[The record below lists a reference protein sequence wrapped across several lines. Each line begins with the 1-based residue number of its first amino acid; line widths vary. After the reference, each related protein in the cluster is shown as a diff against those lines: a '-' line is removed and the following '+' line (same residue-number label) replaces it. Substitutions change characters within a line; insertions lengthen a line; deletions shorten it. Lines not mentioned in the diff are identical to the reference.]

1 MTTIESTANSPQP
14 PGRRLAPLFHAV
26 TSATFFAAS
35 SAPTPLY
42 RIYQQVFAFSPV
54 LITLIFAVYAF
65 ALLISLLI
73 VGSISDHL
81 GRRPV
86 IFTSLLLNMVAM
98 ALFLTA
104 DGPNWLIAARIVQ
117 GFATGAAAASIGAAL
132 VDLDPAKGSVTN
144 SIAPLIGM
152 AVGAL
157 GTSALV
163 QFAPAPTF
171 LVYAV
176 VLILLV
182 VQATV
187 IWATPETTR
196 RRAGLIASLK
206 PEVAIPPQVRRT
218 LLALTPI
225 NVAVWA
231 LGGFY
236 LSLVPSLIS
245 ATTGSTAPLVG
256 GSVVAAL
263 TISGAASV
271 FLLRKKPAVITLT
284 FGISTMTLGILAV
297 VAGVHLAE
305 VPILIAGT
313 LIAGAGFGANFLGAV
328 HSIMPLAKPDERAG
342 LLSAFYIQSYLAFSL
357 PAILAGFL
365 SKAIGFTATTD
376 IYAAAILVLVG
387 SGVMALRAGREKVAV
402 SAGAYNCGLSPNSAK
417 PLPSMAKGTDV

>member
-1 MTTIESTANSPQP
+1 MDSTANSPRAA
-14 PGRRLAPLFHAV
+14 GRRLAPLFHAA

-54 LITLIFAVYAF
+54 LITVIFAVYAF

-86 IFTSLLLNMVAM
+86 IFASLILNMVAM
-98 ALFLTA
+98 ALFLMA

-117 GFATGAAAASIGAAL
+117 GFATGAAASSIGAAL
-132 VDLDPAKGSVTN
+132 VDLDPIKGSITN
-144 SIAPLIGM
+144 SLAPLTGM
-152 AVGAL
+152 AIGAL
-157 GTSALV
+157 GTSLLV
-163 QFAPAPTF
+163 QFAPTPTL
-171 LVYAV
+171 LVYIVMLALLALQAV
-176 VLILLV
+176 LLWLV
-182 VQATV
+182 
-187 IWATPETTR
+187 PETTR
-196 RRAGLIASLK
+196 RRSGLLASLK
-206 PEVAIPPQVRRT
+206 PEVAVPQQVRRT

-236 LSLVPSLIS
+236 LSLVPSLVS

-263 TISGAASV
+263 TISGAAAV
-271 FLLRKKPAVITLT
+271 FLLRKRSAATAMTL
-284 FGISTMTLGILAV
+284 GIPSMTLGILTV
-297 VAGVHLAE
+297 IAGVHAAQVSILA
-305 VPILIAGT
+305 LGT
-313 LIAGAGFGANFLGAV
+313 LIAGAGFGATFLGTV
-328 HSIMPLAKPDERAG
+328 RSIMPLAKPDERAG

-365 SKAIGFTATTD
+365 SKAVGFTATTD
-376 IYAAAILVLVG
+376 IYAAAILALIICGVL
-387 SGVMALRAGREKVAV
+387 ALKAGREKVTA
-402 SAGAYNCGLSPNSAK
+402 SA
-417 PLPSMAKGTDV
+417 

>member
-1 MTTIESTANSPQP
+1 MTTFESTANSPRP
-14 PGRRLAPLFHAV
+14 LGRRFAPLFHAA

-54 LITLIFAVYAF
+54 LITVIFAVYAF

-86 IFTSLLLNMVAM
+86 IFASLILNMVAM
-98 ALFLTA
+98 VLFLTA
-104 DGPNWLIAARIVQ
+104 NSPNWLIAARIVQ

-152 AVGAL
+152 AIGAL

-163 QFAPAPTF
+163 QYAPAPTL

-176 VLILLV
+176 VLVVLV
-182 VQATV
+182 LEAML

-196 RRAGLIASLK
+196 RRTGLIASLK

-245 ATTGSTAPLVG
+245 ATTGSAAPLVG

-263 TISGAASV
+263 TISGSASV
-271 FLLRKKPAVITLT
+271 FLLRKKPAATALT
-284 FGISTMTLGILAV
+284 FGISTMTFGILAV
-297 VAGVHLAE
+297 VAGVHSAE

-313 LIAGAGFGANFLGAV
+313 LIAGSGFGANFLGAV
-328 HSIMPLAKPDERAG
+328 RSIMPLAKPDERAG

-365 SKAIGFTATTD
+365 SKAVGFAATTD

-387 SGVMALRAGREKVAV
+387 SGVMALRAGREKVVAPACAR
-402 SAGAYNCGLSPNSAK
+402 S
-417 PLPSMAKGTDV
+417 